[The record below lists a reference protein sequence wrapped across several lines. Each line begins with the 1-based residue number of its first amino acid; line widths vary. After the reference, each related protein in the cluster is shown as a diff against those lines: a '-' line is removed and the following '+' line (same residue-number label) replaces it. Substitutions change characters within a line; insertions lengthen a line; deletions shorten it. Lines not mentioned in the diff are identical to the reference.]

1 MGEKEGFIRKIDSLV
16 VGKQIRLTVLPQGT
30 KFRLLGN
37 VLVLE
42 LSNFDYTSNSSCI
55 INTWSIP
62 QKMNFLTLGSLL
74 IRVSSHEIELTV
86 KRYSELE
93 ENPID
98 LDLTHAVVVEM
109 SKTPSLFLIFSGNTV
124 FGIVEQL
131 VVEMIN
137 D

>member
-30 KFRLLGN
+30 KFRILGN

-42 LSNFDYTSNSSCI
+42 LSNFDYTSNSFCI

>member
-30 KFRLLGN
+30 KFRILGN